1 MVSATFGALL
11 LLAYGCG
18 QSSDLAGLSG
28 NTQGTQGSEP
38 ANGVLARFA
47 SPSSTASPYYPP
59 STATNVAPSAN
70 GRGYYPSLSYD
81 GRYLAFTTNSSNLYA
96 GAGARA
102 NNPSLTDG
110 LVKDQSTGAYDYVT
124 RPSGMTQFANGS
136 TVRVSISNDGS
147 KVLFASQANNL
158 ALDPIQGQGLP
169 PVFANSGNTYVRT
182 IATDLTTLISINGGA
197 AMGGCTSANMGA
209 SRFGLFTSSST
220 LFLKDTQ
227 VGTLVNLGPLTNGWP
242 YYGANQAV
250 DNGGSRV
257 LIDHTV
263 RNVANGSPIL
273 TTSDWT
279 SSLSGDGN
287 WVTTYAFAGQSV
299 TVTLRNVNTGAAQ
312 VAGVSASNYLFWE
325 NELSDDGR
333 YVALPLY
340 DQAAV
345 AGDSNQAYDIYVY
358 DRVSQTRRRVST
370 SPTGV
375 NSLHPTI
382 SGSGNTISWVEVTNN
397 GPEFGGK
404 IMVRK
409 NPFF

>member
-1 MVSATFGALL
+1 MA
-11 LLAYGCG
+11 G
-18 QSSDLAGLSG
+18 Q
-28 NTQGTQGSEP
+28 QW
-38 ANGVLARFA
+38 
-47 SPSSTASPYYPP
+47 
-59 STATNVAPSAN
+59 
-70 GRGYYPSLSYD
+70 
-81 GRYLAFTTNSSNLYA
+81 
-96 GAGARA
+96 
-102 NNPSLTDG
+102 
-110 LVKDQSTGAYDYVT
+110 
-124 RPSGMTQFANGS
+124 
-136 TVRVSISNDGS
+136 
-147 KVLFASQANNL
+147 
-158 ALDPIQGQGLP
+158 
-169 PVFANSGNTYVRT
+169 
-182 IATDLTTLISINGGA
+182 GA
-197 AMGGCTSANMGA
+197 AHRPTWGA

-345 AGDSNQAYDIYVY
+345 A
-358 DRVSQTRRRVST
+358 RRQQPGFMT
-370 SPTGV
+370 FTY
-375 NSLHPTI
+375 TI
-382 SGSGNTISWVEVTNN
+382 G
-397 GPEFGGK
+397 
-404 IMVRK
+404 
-409 NPFF
+409 